1 MIFVFE
7 HVINNLSHK
16 MEFDNGTAWLR
27 QSNMVPGRPEH
38 PIPFAGTMGFLCR
51 TQKLNRS
58 VPKANLTHMRH
69 KTGCGITYAAFGASG
84 EGKDVHHVKKER
96 RQY

>member
-7 HVINNLSHK
+7 HVI
-16 MEFDNGTAWLR
+16 FCT
-27 QSNMVPGRPEH
+27 
-38 PIPFAGTMGFLCR
+38 T
-51 TQKLNRS
+51 
-58 VPKANLTHMRH
+58 
-69 KTGCGITYAAFGASG
+69 TYAAFGVSG